1 MSASQWSTRA
11 EVGKLSINISYGHGM
26 TCAATGSGHAGRTI
40 CHRGARNSLTASAL
54 WAYESGETQYA
65 QIHLRGAV
73 QR

>member
-1 MSASQWSTRA
+1 
-11 EVGKLSINISYGHGM
+11 M